1 MEAGYQVSNKKAQI
15 CKRRVKYLGFNI
27 MWGWRSSKLKGKKQ
41 FVPSLP
47 LPLTRRSVSSWEQ
60 QDSVGY
66 GFLNFQAWPG
76 GYIRL

>member
-27 MWGWRSSKLKGKKQ
+27 MWGRRSSKLKGKQ

-47 LPLTRRSVSSWEQ
+47 LQLARRSVSSWEQ

-66 GFLNFQAWPG
+66 GFLDFQACPG